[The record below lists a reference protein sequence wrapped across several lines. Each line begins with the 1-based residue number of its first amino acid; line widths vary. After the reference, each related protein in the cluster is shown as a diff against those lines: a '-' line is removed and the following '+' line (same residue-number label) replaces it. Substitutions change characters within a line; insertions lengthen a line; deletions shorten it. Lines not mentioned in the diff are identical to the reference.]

1 MISKE
6 KRPSP
11 SDSATLFKTGTKKK
25 GNDGNMWM
33 VKENKNGV
41 KRWTKVSKKTE
52 SKEKSEYKKTSKVKK
67 PEEDRIKFME
77 ASFSLK
83 VIKPTQIKKYLKHPI
98 FDNLY
103 KNIIPKIKKL
113 KIEFYIVPLP
123 LSYDN
128 YWWTD
133 YTSEYLSMFYGEQY
147 YEKSFISMEVRLN
160 QDLTINYNQRIYL
173 SYNLNKE
180 QLKIISD
187 LFSNELPYNYLWS
200 GKTSHY
206 MFIDYKKSKTKYK
219 VKEITD
225 PKIYPSLYVRI
236 VVDLKSDKKLNKL
249 EDEDIFNN
257 LNPFTDFPNF
267 AKLLNKIS
275 KKYEISLAQIDE
287 ASNKKFRLFSFIID
301 GIEDKKLI
309 QELFDLSWVNFKN
322 YKLKIYFYRLNK
334 TYIYLDDNTK
344 IKIKDYLKK

>member
-1 MISKE
+1 MSLKE

-52 SKEKSEYKKTSKVKK
+52 SKEKSESKKTSKVKK
-67 PEEDRIKFME
+67 SNEDRIKFME

-83 VIKPTQIKKYLKHPI
+83 VIKPTQIKKYLKDPI

-128 YWWTD
+128 IWWTD
-133 YTSEYLSMFYGEQY
+133 YTSEYLNLFYGDY
-147 YEKSFISMEVRLN
+147 YNKSFISMEVRLN
-160 QDLTINYNQRIYL
+160 KDLTINYNQRIYL

-219 VKEITD
+219 VKKITD
-225 PKIYPSLYVRI
+225 PKIYPSLSVSI
-236 VVDLKSDKKLNKL
+236 IVDLKSDKKLNKL
-249 EDEDIFNN
+249 ENDDIFNN
-257 LNPFTDFPNF
+257 LDPFTDFSNF
-267 AKLLNKIS
+267 AKLFNKIS
-275 KKYEISLAQIDE
+275 KKYEISQAQYDIAGNE
-287 ASNKKFRLFSFIID
+287 SRYFSFVIN
-301 GIEDKKLI
+301 GIEDKKLL

-334 TYIYLDDNTK
+334 KYIYLDDNTK

>member
-1 MISKE
+1 MSSNE

-33 VKENKNGV
+33 IKENKNGV
-41 KRWTKVSKKTE
+41 KRWTKVSKKTSKADNKTSE
-52 SKEKSEYKKTSKVKK
+52 SKKTSKVKK

-128 YWWTD
+128 TWWTD

-147 YEKSFISMEVRLN
+147 YEKRFISMEVRLN
-160 QDLTINYNQRIYL
+160 QDLTVNYNQRIYL

-187 LFSNELPYNYLWS
+187 LFSNQLPYNYYWS

-219 VKEITD
+219 VKKITD
-225 PKIYPSLYVRI
+225 PKIYPSLPVSI
-236 VVDLKSDKKLNKL
+236 IVDLKSDKKLNKL

-257 LNPFTDFPNF
+257 LDPFTDFSNF

-275 KKYEISLAQIDE
+275 KKYEISNAQYDE
-287 ASNKKFRLFSFIID
+287 ADNKSRYFSFIIN

-309 QELFDLSWVNFKN
+309 QELLDLTWVNFKN
-322 YKLKIYFYRLNK
+322 YKLKIYFYRLK
-334 TYIYLDDNTK
+334 YIYLDDNTK